1 MYPNVHTQT
10 RSGLSLQKR
19 RDDTYGYV
27 YTTSSGVEGDRLA
40 ADVAHDTNKP
50 GTVYAL
56 VYDEQGY
63 DSVVEITSIADADNT
78 APGWGDT
85 GPSRPGKTDQPF
97 PMYPDDD
104 LGVEPG
110 QTVTPQVVLTKVIQV
125 VSPCMAGIP
134 SNRLLM
140 DGLGRVDI
148 AHSL

>member
-1 MYPNVHTQT
+1 MPIIQLPVGAI
-10 RSGLSLQKR
+10 RVP
-19 RDDTYGYV
+19 RDP
-27 YTTSSGVEGDRLA
+27 E
-40 ADVAHDTNKP
+40 KP
-50 GTVYAL
+50 I
-56 VYDEQGY
+56 
-63 DSVVEITSIADADNT
+63 S
-78 APGWGDT
+78 
-85 GPSRPGKTDQPF
+85 PF
-97 PMYPDDD
+97 PCIPMMN